1 MRRHRRCR
9 LVGVTRLAGS
19 NDRHV
24 FPSASGARGEGQAA
38 VEGQGDDEATSTV
51 GQIFLPGVQL
61 TDGNGLA
68 TFDTIYPGWYRGR
81 TTQAKAAA
89 PH

>member
-1 MRRHRRCR
+1 
-9 LVGVTRLAGS
+9 
-19 NDRHV
+19 V
-24 FPSASGARGEGQAA
+24 FPQRAEREGWGQAA

-68 TFDTIYPGWYRGR
+68 TFDTIYPGGYRGR

-89 PH
+89 SQ